1 MLLRVWL
8 ELALRWWVELEWVLL
23 PSLFFSLA
31 NATDVAP
38 NKENAKM
45 PDMKVRILYQC
56 VPEEKIAEKLS
67 RDRQE
72 APPRTQN

>member
-8 ELALRWWVELEWVLL
+8 ELDLRWCVELEWVLL

-31 NATDVAP
+31 NETDVAP
-38 NKENAKM
+38 NNENAKI
-45 PDMKVRILYQC
+45 PDMKVRMLISAC
-56 VPEEKIAEKLS
+56 TAEKIAEKLS

-72 APPRTQN
+72 GLPRTQS

>member
-8 ELALRWWVELEWVLL
+8 ELAFRWWVELEWDLL

-38 NKENAKM
+38 NKDNAKM
-45 PDMKVRILYQC
+45 PDMKVRMLISAC
-56 VPEEKIAEKLS
+56 TAEKIAAEVG
-67 RDRQE
+67 
-72 APPRTQN
+72 